1 MQFLKHKCDFCYV
14 GTFIALQ
21 AGQFNA
27 WIGSQI
33 SKAVKIVAPFYHE
46 MECRWNKCLYF
57 LSKIKKCPFKV
68 IIFRVF
74 KFYKWFCC
82 VVETF
87 ANYLIDQ
94 FYETDQIQTQ
104 SNFFAKYDV
113 AIKCN
118 FAGLRLVA
126 WYSKKC
132 NNSTFAE
139 ECSRAHFYCM
149 VCSAHIWNVHTC
161 TKFNYLR
168 KTNIAMR
175 WLKPNVAN

>member
-1 MQFLKHKCDFCYV
+1 MNRLSNIK
-14 GTFIALQ
+14 
-21 AGQFNA
+21 
-27 WIGSQI
+27 GSKNSSTI
-33 SKAVKIVAPFYHE
+33 LSR

-57 LSKIKKCPFKV
+57 LSKIIFVLKCPFKG

-74 KFYKWFCC
+74 KFNQWFHC

-94 FYETDQIQTQ
+94 FYDTDQIQTQ
-104 SNFFAKYDV
+104 SIFFAKYDV

-118 FAGLRLVA
+118 FAGLRLEA

-161 TKFNYLR
+161 TKFDYLR
-168 KTNIAMR
+168 ITNIAMR